1 MLQGSRETVEI
12 ARKLRREMS
21 LPEVLLWAELRK
33 RPAGLKFRRQQPASR
48 RVTDFFCHSA
58 RLVVEVDGQA
68 HDSIE
73 VAERDARRDAWFAR
87 RRIKVLR
94 IPAREV
100 LNNLEGVVLAIVQNA
115 RAGTP
120 LHHAA
125 ARRGPPPLLGE
136 DLVGAYR

>member
-21 LPEVLLWAELRK
+21 LPEVLLWVELRK

-48 RVTDFFCHSA
+48 KVTDFFCHAA

-73 VAERDARRDAWFAR
+73 VAERDAPRDAWFALR
-87 RRIKVLR
+87 GVRVLR

-100 LNNLEGVVLAIVQNA
+100 LNNLQGVVLAIVQTA

-120 LHHAA
+120 LHHPAA
-125 ARRGPPPLLGE
+125 PGGPPPLPGE
-136 DLVGAYR
+136 DLAGAHS

>member
-21 LPEVLLWAELRK
+21 LPEVLLWVELRK

-48 RVTDFFCHSA
+48 KVTDFFCHAA

-73 VAERDARRDAWFAR
+73 VAERDARRDAWFAHR
-87 RRIKVLR
+87 GVRVLR

-100 LNNLEGVVLAIVQNA
+100 LNNLQGVVLAIVQTA

-120 LHHAA
+120 LHHPAA
-125 ARRGPPPLLGE
+125 PGGPPPLPGE
-136 DLVGAYR
+136 DLAGAHS